1 MLQKSLLPYLYIL
14 LAAVL
19 SISASGCSQETEA
32 RKAPPTVVQV
42 LRLSEA
48 PYLEKEEYLATMR
61 SRKSV
66 SICPFVEG
74 HVTEILVQ
82 AGTEV
87 KAGSLLMTIDS
98 RVKSAQTQAVDAAAH
113 SVESDLEVA
122 RATLASLESTLESKK
137 AEAEY
142 TRSQFERY
150 KNLKK
155 DGAVSDADL
164 DSWKNRSVSAR
175 AEVDAALQQIKAQ
188 KMTIQKHERNHEQA
202 LANLQAEQANLK
214 YYRIEAPFA
223 GTVGDIP
230 VKLGDYVTTST
241 TLTSVTENHPL
252 EAYMSIPAEKAA
264 SISKGSSVELVSSEG
279 DQFGQAKVAFIAPTV
294 DPDSQTVLV
303 KALYPNTNS
312 RLRAD
317 QVVNALIRKD
327 SKRIVSVPTTA
338 VSQTAGKYFVFKAE
352 EKSEG
357 KLVASRKE
365 VEVYGI
371 EGTAYRIKSGL
382 KDGDRVIVSGIQRLA
397 DGVPVT
403 AAAK

>member
-1 MLQKSLLPYLYIL
+1 
-14 LAAVL
+14 
-19 SISASGCSQETEA
+19 
-32 RKAPPTVVQV
+32 
-42 LRLSEA
+42 
-48 PYLEKEEYLATMR
+48 
-61 SRKSV
+61 
-66 SICPFVEG
+66 
-74 HVTEILVQ
+74 
-82 AGTEV
+82 
-87 KAGSLLMTIDS
+87 
-98 RVKSAQTQAVDAAAH
+98 
-113 SVESDLEVA
+113 
-122 RATLASLESTLESKK
+122 
-137 AEAEY
+137 
-142 TRSQFERY
+142 
-150 KNLKK
+150 
-155 DGAVSDADL
+155 
-164 DSWKNRSVSAR
+164 
-175 AEVDAALQQIKAQ
+175 
-188 KMTIQKHERNHEQA
+188 
-202 LANLQAEQANLK
+202 
-214 YYRIEAPFA
+214 
-223 GTVGDIP
+223 
-230 VKLGDYVTTST
+230 
-241 TLTSVTENHPL
+241 
-252 EAYMSIPAEKAA
+252 MSIPAEKAA
-264 SISKGSSVELVSSEG
+264 AISKGSSVELVSSEG